1 MGSLPLQPN
10 NASLT
15 ASMLDQIKK
24 LGNAM
29 SGEKN
34 TTITNHFSITGDNP
48 REIANEVSRILQQQ
62 VERRDA
68 VWA

>member
-10 NASLT
+10 NART
-15 ASMLDQIKK
+15 AAYMVEQFKK
-24 LGNAM
+24 LGNLL
-29 SGEKN
+29 SGEKK
-34 TTITNHFSITGDNP
+34 TTINNYFSITGDNP